1 VSGGTAALLPAASG
15 RRARE
20 IGFPMPATK
29 LHLLD
34 LGRLTVDDGFFIRGN
49 GCATF
54 SDPSPAANARQ
65 VAALAAVIEHPVAGP
80 ILFDTGCAQNAATEW
95 PKPAFEAFPVTR
107 YDESHHLDKA
117 LEAAGYGIDDIQ
129 AVVMSHLH
137 LDHAGG
143 LAHFVGRDIPIY
155 VHEQELREQYY
166 AIATKEDIG
175 AYVPNDLHWQL
186 NWQAISRD
194 EIELFDGL
202 TLRHMPG
209 HTPGS
214 LTLQVDLTNSGTF
227 LFTGDLFH
235 VKDLFE
241 EGLPQG
247 WLNRN
252 SQDWWNSVRW
262 MRHLQKRYHGTM
274 VYGHD
279 ATVLE
284 ELKATAEFFD

>member
-1 VSGGTAALLPAASG
+1 MA
-15 RRARE
+15 
-20 IGFPMPATK
+20 ATK

-54 SDPSPAANARQ
+54 SEPHPGANARE
-65 VAALAAVIEHPVAGP
+65 VAAMAAVVEHPVAGP

-95 PKPAFEAFPVTR
+95 PKAAFEAFPVTT
-107 YDESHHLDKA
+107 YDERHHLDNA
-117 LEAAGYGIDDIQ
+117 LAAAGFAIDDIR

-143 LAHFVGRDIPIY
+143 LEHFAGRDIPIY

-175 AYVPNDLHWQL
+175 AYVPGDLHWQL
-186 NWQAISRD
+186 NWQAVSRE
-194 EIELFDGL
+194 EIELCDGV

-214 LTLQVDLTNSGTF
+214 LTMQVDLAQAGTF
-227 LFTGDLFH
+227 LFAGDLFH
-235 VKDLFE
+235 IKEVFE
-241 EGLPQG
+241 QGLPQG
-247 WLNRN
+247 WLNRD
-252 SQDWWNSVRW
+252 SQEWWNSVRW
-262 MRHLQKRYHGTM
+262 MRHLRKRHDATM

-279 ATVLE
+279 ATVLD
-284 ELKATAEFFD
+284 ELKAQAPYFD

>member
-1 VSGGTAALLPAASG
+1 MS
-15 RRARE
+15 
-20 IGFPMPATK
+20 ATK

-34 LGRLTVDDGFFIRGN
+34 LGRLTVDDGFFIRGC
-49 GCATF
+49 GCATR
-54 SDPSPAANARQ
+54 SEPAPQASARE
-65 VAALAAVIEHPVAGP
+65 VAALAAVVEHPTAGP
-80 ILFDTGCAQNAATEW
+80 ILFDTGCARDAAEQW
-95 PKPAFEAFPVTR
+95 PAPAFEAFPVTT

-117 LEAAGYGIDDIQ
+117 LEAAGFGIGDIQ

-143 LAHFVGRDIPIY
+143 LEHFLGTDVPVY

-166 AIATKEDIG
+166 AIATKEDFG
-175 AYVPNDLHWQL
+175 AYVPGDLHWQL

-194 EIELFDGL
+194 EIELAGGV

-214 LTLQVDLTNSGTF
+214 LTMQVDLDNSGTF

-235 VKDLFE
+235 VRDLFE
-241 EGLPQG
+241 QGLPQG

-262 MRHLQKRYHGTM
+262 MRHLQKRHDATL

-279 ATVLE
+279 ATVLT
-284 ELKATAEFFD
+284 ELKARAEFLD